1 MAELAGNT
9 VLERDAAQT
18 VAASRRVIR
27 RRRGLPRGRALVGA
41 FLIVSAVVGVF
52 GAYLSVTAAPGS
64 VYVVAKAALDPG
76 DVVST
81 ADVTLVPIDLP
92 DEVRARSLTSVDEL
106 VGATVLHARRPGEL
120 VQVSDV
126 VRSGAQPGSRE
137 ISFAVDA
144 SRALGERILPGERI
158 DILSTYGTGEAAFT
172 VVVVSDAL
180 VLRAGSASAAL
191 GGEGAREFTVALDDP
206 QDPLAIAHAVDVG
219 QVTVV
224 RATNA
229 DQGPSGGA
237 YRPPAPSRAGG
248 AVEGTG

>member
-1 MAELAGNT
+1 MAERAGST
-9 VLERDAAQT
+9 VLERDGAHGGA
-18 VAASRRVIR
+18 VSRRVIK

-41 FLIVSAVVGVF
+41 FLVASAVVGVF
-52 GAYLSVTAAPGS
+52 GTYLSVIAAPDS
-64 VYVVAKAALDPG
+64 AYVVAVEVLHAG
-76 DVVST
+76 DVVAT
-81 ADVTLVPIDLP
+81 EDVTLVPIDLP
-92 DEVRARSLTSVDEL
+92 DAVRARSLTTVEEL
-106 VGATVLHARRPGEL
+106 VGATVLHTLRPGEL

-126 VRSGAQPGSRE
+126 VRSGGEPGTRE

-144 SRALGERILPGERI
+144 SRALGERVLPGERI

-180 VLRAGSASAAL
+180 VLRAGSASAVL

-219 QVTVV
+219 QLAVV

-229 DQGPSGGA
+229 ATAPSGRV
-237 YRPPAPSRAGG
+237 YRPLAPAREDNAG
-248 AVEGTG
+248 EGTR